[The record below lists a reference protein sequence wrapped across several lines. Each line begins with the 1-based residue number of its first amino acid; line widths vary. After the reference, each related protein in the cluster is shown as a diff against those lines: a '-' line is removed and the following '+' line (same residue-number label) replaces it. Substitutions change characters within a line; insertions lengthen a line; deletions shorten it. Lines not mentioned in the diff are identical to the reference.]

1 MGDEHKEQTLTLLW
15 RVRYPLRSEWGYPMK
30 HQSVIRGMVVL
41 LPVLSTST
49 SQCWES
55 DFQKCKLAEPR
66 MPQSN
71 LSHQFLS
78 SIIPSPRGQSIRYER
93 LPVRFAW
100 SSAEFDSVSQREQ
113 WAHIGPSTHT
123 PQWPEFC
130 ADTSLASPE
139 GYSVHFFWFPFWK
152 KACICNRDSHSK
164 IRRAVLLARMDRNGW
179 VLCEIADWLIIH
191 GPSWLFT
198 Q

>member
-15 RVRYPLRSEWGYPMK
+15 RVRYPLRSEWGYPTK
-30 HQSVIRGMVVL
+30 HQHVIRGMVVL
-41 LPVLSTST
+41 LPVLSTSA

-55 DFQKCKLAEPR
+55 DFQKCKLAKPR
-66 MPQSN
+66 VPQSN
-71 LSHQFLS
+71 LSHQFPS

-130 ADTSLASPE
+130 ADTSLASPK
-139 GYSVHFFWFPFWK
+139 GYSVQFFGFLSGRKCAFATETATAKSGELCYLP
-152 KACICNRDSHSK
+152 
-164 IRRAVLLARMDRNGW
+164 GW
-179 VLCEIADWLIIH
+179 TGMVE
-191 GPSWLFT
+191 SSVK
-198 Q
+198 